1 MTEAFL
7 VRHYGV
13 PNLHLCR
20 EGYEY
25 VVCPACGSH
34 IVLERDFVDQWF
46 EIEGDGWARVDEYD
60 QTRVVLHTQCDWEH
74 HGARTLARS
83 LHADIEHATG
93 APPRD
98 GQLLGEVLTAA
109 FARARATPRASTCGA
124 CSRPWIDGECA
135 CPELRI
141 ETGGR
146 P

>member
-74 HGARTLARS
+74 HGAPPGGQGSRRLKRGD
-83 LHADIEHATG
+83 LCDPG
-93 APPRD
+93 RAPAP
-98 GQLLGEVLTAA
+98 
-109 FARARATPRASTCGA
+109 
-124 CSRPWIDGECA
+124 
-135 CPELRI
+135 
-141 ETGGR
+141 
-146 P
+146 

>member
-1 MTEAFL
+1 MP
-7 VRHYGV
+7 VR
-13 PNLHLCR
+13 
-20 EGYEY
+20 
-25 VVCPACGSH
+25 
-34 IVLERDFVDQWF
+34 DQL
-46 EIEGDGWARVDEYD
+46 
-60 QTRVVLHTQCDWEH
+60 TH

>member
-60 QTRVVLHTQCDWEH
+60 QTRVVLHTQCDWEPCS
-74 HGARTLARS
+74 GWFNFIVFRPN
-83 LHADIEHATG
+83 AD
-93 APPRD
+93 PRHS
-98 GQLLGEVLTAA
+98 E
-109 FARARATPRASTCGA
+109 F
-124 CSRPWIDGECA
+124 W
-135 CPELRI
+135 
-141 ETGGR
+141 
-146 P
+146 